1 MPPQARRFE
10 GKTAIVTGAAS
21 GLGRA
26 VCVRLGEEG
35 GAVACL
41 DIDGDGAEKTAA
53 AICEAGGEA
62 WSTRCD
68 VGDEASVHAAVAD
81 TVAALGAPDIVCN
94 VAGVGRFRHS
104 VEATLDE
111 WDFILRVN
119 LTGPFLMCRETL
131 PYLLERGGNIVNVA
145 SSAGLIAQMY
155 SAAYCASKG
164 GVIMLTKAL
173 AAEYVSRG
181 VRVNAVAPGGMDT
194 PLLQSFGF
202 PEGSSVK
209 DFARITSPLGYA
221 APEDVANAVVFAAS
235 DEAKFM
241 TGAVVS
247 VDGGITA

>member
-1 MPPQARRFE
+1 MGARRFE
-10 GKTAIVTGAAS
+10 GKTALVTGAAS

-26 VCVRLGEEG
+26 VCLRLAEEG
-35 GAVACL
+35 GAVACVDL
-41 DIDGDGAEKTAA
+41 DASGAEKTASTIA
-53 AICEAGGEA
+53 DAGGEA
-62 WSTRCD
+62 WAVQCD
-68 VGDEASVHAAVAD
+68 VGNEDSVRAAVAG
-81 TVAALGAPDIVCN
+81 TVENLGAPEVVCN
-94 VAGVGRFRHS
+94 IAGVGRFRHT

-145 SSAGLIAQMY
+145 SSAGVMAQMY
-155 SAAYCASKG
+155 SAAYCSSKG
-164 GVIMLTKAL
+164 GLIMLTKAL

-181 VRVNAVAPGGMDT
+181 VRVNAIAPGGMDT

-202 PEGSSVK
+202 PEGASVK
-209 DFARITSPLGYA
+209 DFARITSAMGYA
-221 APEDVANAVVFAAS
+221 SPEDVANAVVFVAS

>member
-1 MPPQARRFE
+1 MATTARRFE

-26 VCVRLGEEG
+26 VCLRLAEEG
-35 GAVACL
+35 GAVACIDL
-41 DIDGDGAEKTAA
+41 DGDGAQKTAA
-53 AICEAGGEA
+53 TIGEAGGEA
-62 WSTRCD
+62 WAVQCD
-68 VGDEASVHAAVAD
+68 VSDEASVRAAVAG
-81 TVAALGAPDIVCN
+81 TVDQLGAPDVVCN
-94 VAGVGRFRHS
+94 VAGVGRFRHT

-145 SSAGLIAQMY
+145 SSAGVIAQMY

-181 VRVNAVAPGGMDT
+181 VRVNAIAPGGMDT

-202 PEGSSVK
+202 PEGASAK
-209 DFARITSPLGYA
+209 DFARITSPMGYA
-221 APEDVANAVVFAAS
+221 SPDDVANAVVFVAS